1 MVTEFRYDDA
11 RAKTKR
17 RKYQKECERS
27 VADALS
33 VNRPA
38 LLHVAT
44 GGGKT
49 FIANNAVANALS
61 SGEHALWVAK
71 DWWLLRQAALDMA
84 QRHKKMA
91 RRLRR
96 LGGEGEVLRD
106 LPRVVVSGNSRKRVV
121 YTTLQTFKRRL
132 DEGDDLFEVVP
143 KLVVWDE
150 CHWGYAGKT
159 GKALLKWAKD
169 IGAPVLGLTGTPKSP
184 HEFTLA
190 CRHTFK
196 DLMDKGYLARP
207 KPLSQRTGVSWEPK
221 KWSRDG
227 DFTEASLQELA
238 TNDRRNQQI
247 VQEYRDNAAQYDKT
261 LVFACNIEHAE
272 LLAQLMAEAGVAA
285 RLVHSG
291 REQEENE
298 RAIRQFA
305 SAQVKVLVNVA
316 KMTTGVDIPDIRT
329 VFLCRPTASDIL
341 FAQMVGRGARRAD
354 GKESFNIVEFTDNVV
369 RFEHVWSASAFIGA
383 ELGLGSK
390 RLGGSRRWPHRFDP
404 EGAPTWT
411 GTGKNVPEA
420 AQDIWYRE
428 GQTFGVEF
436 ELTWEGYDEA
446 EPDDEDWHWVAS
458 ALVDRLKRRL
468 GSDRVRSRTVKEYGT
483 PGYEK
488 WKVEYDSSA
497 GWEVVSPVLCGRDG
511 LLELVDACEALRDV
525 LDDEELSLTLNH
537 RTGTHVHIGWLADDN
552 AAARAIELTHLLE
565 PLLRTLVHPS
575 RFAEYDERKD
585 RYDTERPNP
594 YCRPVSSVYPI
605 EQLDDETTLR
615 DLDGMAQMDRDDS
628 PRTVTF
634 NPCPLW
640 ESDDS
645 HVEVRLLNGTADAE
659 ELLGWVSLWMRI
671 LWAAGRQDPVAGYDV
686 ADPAENFPDL
696 DVEDVLAVIG
706 LPTERDAFLERL
718 RRQQERV
725 FDLWR
730 GHQDL
735 RAWLPAEQQPAYQ
748 RSLPDIDRTLRSHGV
763 VLPDSI
769 QFNDLDEYGRCC
781 AIWCVLD
788 GEGELPRDDST
799 IRKCAER
806 LKEAN
811 WASFDRIDRRSQ
823 LYRNIRSTL
832 DSATRQNNKKR
843 NVWLDIPSYRNRYVR
858 AYRPFEEMSNEKWR
872 DCVMKTLSSRNGS
885 VERDE
890 AIRDVFNEARSRYG
904 IDRQNLTE
912 VVKRPIRSAINS
924 CIRRGFIERDGPRLK
939 PLARYDDL
947 D

>member
-1 MVTEFRYDDA
+1 MTEFRYDPA
-11 RAKTKR
+11 RAR
-17 RKYQKECERS
+17 VSRFDYQKDCEAQI
-27 VADALS
+27 ADALAI
-33 VNRPA
+33 NRPA

-61 SGEHALWVAK
+61 GGGGHALWVAK

-84 QRHKKMA
+84 QRHRRMA

-96 LGGEGEVLRD
+96 VGGEREAIRD
-106 LPRVVVSGNSRKRVV
+106 LPSAASDNPGRVV

-132 DEGDDLFEVVP
+132 DDGDDLFEAAP
-143 KLVVWDE
+143 RLVVWDE

-159 GKALLKWAKD
+159 GKALLEWAKD
-169 IGAPVLGLTGTPKSP
+169 VAAPVLGLTGTPKSP
-184 HEFTLA
+184 EAFTLA

-207 KPLSQRTGVSWEPK
+207 EVRSRRTGVSWKPK
-221 KWSRDG
+221 RNRDG
-227 DFTEASLQELA
+227 DFTGKSLRELS
-238 TNDRRNQQI
+238 TNNRRNRQI
-247 VQEYRDNAAQYDKT
+247 VKEYLDNVDLYDKT
-261 LVFACNIEHAE
+261 LVFACNIKHAD
-272 LLAQLMAEAGVAA
+272 LLAQRLSDDGVAA
-285 RLVHSG
+285 RPVHSR

-305 SAQVKVLVNVA
+305 SGEVEVLVNVA

-354 GKESFNIVEFTDNVV
+354 GMESFNIVEFTDNVV

-383 ELGLGSK
+383 ELGLDGK
-390 RLGGSRRWPHRFDP
+390 TSRRSRNWPLRFDP

-411 GTGKNVPEA
+411 EEDGPEA

-436 ELTWEGYDEA
+436 ELTCAGYDEA

-458 ALVDRLKRRL
+458 ALVDRLKRCL

-497 GWEVVSPVLCGRDG
+497 GWEVVSPVLCGREG
-511 LLELVDACEALRDV
+511 LLELVVACEALRDV
-525 LDDEELSLTLNH
+525 LNDEDLGLTLNH

-552 AAARAIELTHLLE
+552 GAARVIELTHLLE

-575 RFAEYDERKD
+575 RFAEYDERED
-585 RYDTERPNP
+585 RYDTECPNP

-605 EQLDDETTLR
+605 DQLDDVTTLR
-615 DLDGMAQMDRDDS
+615 DLKRMAQMDRDDS

-634 NPCPLW
+634 NPSPLW

-645 HVEVRLLNGTADAE
+645 HVEVRLLNGTTDAE

-671 LWAAGRQDPVAGYDV
+671 LWAAGRQDPVSDYNM

-696 DVEDVLAVIG
+696 DVKSVLKVIG
-706 LPTERDAFLERL
+706 LPAEREAFLERL

-730 GHQDL
+730 RHKDL
-735 RAWLPAEQQPAYQ
+735 RAWLPAQQPAYQ

-763 VLPDSI
+763 VLPDSR
-769 QFNDLDEYGRCC
+769 QFNDLDEYGRRC

-806 LKEAN
+806 LQEAN
-811 WASFDRIDRRSQ
+811 WASFVALGSRSR
-823 LYRNIRSTL
+823 LYRNIQSTL
-832 DSATRQNNKKR
+832 DSATRQDTQER
-843 NVWLDIPSYRNRYVR
+843 NVWLDIPLNRYVR
-858 AYRPFEEMSNEKWR
+858 AYRLFSEMSDEAWR
-872 DCVMKTLSSRNGS
+872 DCVMRTLSSRNGS

-890 AIRDVFNEARSRYG
+890 AIRDAFDEARTRYG

-924 CIRRGFIERDGPRLK
+924 CIRREFIERDGRRLK
-939 PLARYDDL
+939 PLAGYDDL